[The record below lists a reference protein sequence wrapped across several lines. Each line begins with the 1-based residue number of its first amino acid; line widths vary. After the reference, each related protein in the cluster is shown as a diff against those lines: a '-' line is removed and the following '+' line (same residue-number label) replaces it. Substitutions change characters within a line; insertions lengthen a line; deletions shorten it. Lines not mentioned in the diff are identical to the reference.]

1 LSSKGQPEKAEKAA
15 EKKQRPQQRAQAK
28 ASAPLLEVTPELV
41 NRAKREVQK
50 MKYVTPYRLS
60 SVLGVKVS
68 VARKLLRELIRLGV
82 VEARPLAVG
91 YLSYDAV
98 ASIEPYLAALIKG
111 SDWPQAEFII
121 PQNVVIYDY
130 FLGRAYVKGEL
141 PRGGL
146 GDAGGFEVAGLISA
160 TDPVK
165 YMDWVSKAL
174 MDIENGEVFQVV
186 LSRYEEYSF
195 RGDLMTLYGRLA
207 DLNPSPY
214 MYLMKVKDRYIIGT
228 SPELL
233 VKVDG
238 LRVETHPIAG
248 TRPRGR
254 DPRDDIRLEEELLS
268 SIKDRA
274 EHVMLVDLARNDIG
288 KVCVFGS
295 VKVKELYA
303 VEKYQSVQHLVSR
316 VEGTLSRG
324 NDIVDALVATFPA
337 GTVTGAPKP
346 RAMELIA
353 KYEDS
358 PRGPYAGALGIM
370 HGGGGE
376 FAIII
381 RSMFTRGSTVRIQA
395 GAGIVYDSKPELE
408 LMETEH
414 KLGSLKAAMGL
425 GGGHG

>member
-1 LSSKGQPEKAEKAA
+1 VKVPLDELPKPRELTRLMLDKGEDYVT
-15 EKKQRPQQRAQAK
+15 
-28 ASAPLLEVTPELV
+28 LLESGPGFPERSRYTVVTWGVRDVLEL
-41 NRAKREVQK
+41 NAGDDLYDELKSL
-50 MKYVTPYRLS
+50 YR
-60 SVLGVKVS
+60 
-68 VARKLLRELIRLGV
+68 RLGRF
-82 VEARPLAVG
+82 EDGELAVG

-98 ASIEPYLAALIKG
+98 ASIEPYLATLIKG

>member
-1 LSSKGQPEKAEKAA
+1 MKVPLDEVPKP
-15 EKKQRPQQRAQAK
+15 RALVRALIN
-28 ASAPLLEVTPELV
+28 SGEDYVTLLESGPGFPERSRFTIVTW
-41 NRAKREVQK
+41 
-50 MKYVTPYRLS
+50 
-60 SVLGVKVS
+60 GVKE
-68 VARKLLRELIRLGV
+68 ALTINDELYDELKALYRRLGRF
-82 VEARPLAVG
+82 EDGDLAIG

-98 ASIEPYLAALIKG
+98 ASIEPYLADLMRR

-121 PQNVVIYDY
+121 PSNVVIYDN

-141 PRGGL
+141 PKGKL
-146 GDAGGFEVAGLISA
+146 TDTSDEFQVTGLINA
-160 TDPVK
+160 TDPVR
-165 YMDWVSKAL
+165 YMEWVSRAL

-186 LSRYEEYSF
+186 LSRYEEYGF
-195 RGDLMTLYGRLA
+195 KGDLMTLYERLA

-214 MYLMKVKDRYIIGT
+214 MYFIKFRDKYIVGT

-254 DPRDDIRLEEELLS
+254 DARDDIRLEDELLS

-274 EHVMLVDLARNDIG
+274 EHIMLVDLARNDLG
-288 KVCVFGS
+288 KICVFGS

-303 VEKYQSVQHLVSR
+303 IEKYQSVQHLVSR

-337 GTVTGAPKP
+337 GTVSGAPKP

-358 PRGPYAGALGIM
+358 PRGPYAGALGII

-381 RSMFTRGSTVRIQA
+381 RSLFARGGSVRLQA

-414 KLGSLKAAMGL
+414 KLGSLKRAMGV
-425 GGGHG
+425 GGYGD